1 MNLPQAYLDRM
12 KGQLGDA
19 FDAYLFAMDQPEKR
33 AAHTNGLKMSPAALG
48 ALRPDFTPVGGAGFL
63 LPPGFAPGKDVLHC
77 AGAYYVQELS
87 AQVPAD
93 LFDLRPTMAVLDLC
107 AAPGGK
113 SAQLAARVPQG
124 VLFANE
130 IVPNRATIL
139 LNNLERMGARNA
151 VVTSMDPEKLIGAT
165 GPVFDAVLVDA
176 PCAGEG
182 MFRKDPAAIQAW
194 SPEHVA
200 ACAKRQ
206 RAILAT
212 AQGAL
217 KPGGQLVY
225 STCSFSPAENE
236 ENVAWFLSEYPDFE
250 LMEERRL
257 YPHTS
262 LGEGQYAARLRRR
275 GEAPATAYL
284 APKNSKAPPVEAF
297 IDEACTVLKAPL
309 RLLPDGRALLPPPLP
324 CALDGMR
331 VLRAGLLL
339 GEVVKGRFVPAH
351 ALAMA
356 SGLPLRQRVE
366 LSAPD
371 ALRYLHGETLPTD
384 VAGWCA
390 VTHAGLALGLGKGTD
405 GILKNHLPK
414 GLRLM

>member
-1 MNLPQAYLDRM
+1 MNLPEAYLDRM
-12 KGQLGDA
+12 KGQLGED
-19 FDAYLFAMDQPEKR
+19 FDAYLAAMAEPEKR
-33 AAHTNGLKMSPAALG
+33 AARANGLKLSPEKLAE
-48 ALRPDFTPVGGAGFL
+48 LRPDFIPTGGEGFL
-63 LPPGFAPGKDVLHC
+63 LPEGFAPGRDPLHA

-87 AQVPAD
+87 AQMPAS
-93 LFDLRPTMAVLDLC
+93 LFDLTPGMAVLDLC

-113 SAQLAARVPQG
+113 SAQLAAKVPYG
-124 VLFANE
+124 VLFSNE
-130 IVPNRATIL
+130 IVPNRANVL
-139 LNNLERMGARNA
+139 LGNLERMGAKNM
-151 VVTSMDPEKLIGAT
+151 VITSMDPEKLTALT

-182 MFRKDPAAIQAW
+182 MFRKDPGAVAEW
-194 SPEHVA
+194 SPEHVLS
-200 ACAKRQ
+200 CAKRQ
-206 RAILAT
+206 RAILAS
-212 AQGAL
+212 AQKAV

-284 APKNSKAPPVEAF
+284 APKNSKAPLAEAF

>member
-1 MNLPQAYLDRM
+1 MNLPEAYLDRM
-12 KGQLGDA
+12 KGQLGED
-19 FDAYLFAMDQPEKR
+19 FDAYLAAMVSPEKR
-33 AAHTNGLKMSPAALG
+33 AARANGLKLSPEKLAE
-48 ALRPDFTPVGGAGFL
+48 LRPDFLPTGGEGFL
-63 LPPGFAPGKDVLHC
+63 LPEGFAPGRDPLH
-77 AGAYYVQELS
+77 AGGAYYVQELS
-87 AQVPAD
+87 AQMPAS
-93 LFDLRPTMAVLDLC
+93 LFDLTPGMAVLDVC

-113 SAQLAARVPQG
+113 SAQLAEKVPQG
-124 VLFANE
+124 VLFSNE
-130 IVPNRATIL
+130 IVPNRANVL
-139 LNNLERMGARNA
+139 LGNLERMGAKNM
-151 VVTSMDPEKLIGAT
+151 VITSMDPEKLTALT

-182 MFRKDPAAIQAW
+182 MFRKDPGAVAEW
-194 SPEHVA
+194 SPEHVLS
-200 ACAKRQ
+200 CARRQ
-206 RAILAT
+206 RAILAS
-212 AQGAL
+212 AQKAV

-275 GEAPATAYL
+275 GEAPETAFL
-284 APKNSKAPPVEAF
+284 PPKSSKAPLVEAF
-297 IDEACTVLKAPL
+297 INEACVGLSGPI
-309 RLLPDGRALLPPPLP
+309 RLLPDGRALLLPRLP

-339 GEVVKGRFVPAH
+339 GEIVKGRFVPAH

-356 SGLPLRQRVE
+356 AGLPLRQRVE

-384 VAGWCA
+384 AAGWCA

-414 GLRLM
+414 GLRIL